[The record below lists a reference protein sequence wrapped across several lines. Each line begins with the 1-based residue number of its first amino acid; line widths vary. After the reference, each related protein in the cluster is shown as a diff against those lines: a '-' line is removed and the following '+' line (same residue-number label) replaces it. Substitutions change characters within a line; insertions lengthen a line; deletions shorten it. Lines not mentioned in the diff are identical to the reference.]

1 MEEVSS
7 SNLDR
12 STILEAYSGNRTS
25 NIQPV
30 PSHPVIMP
38 GPSRAEYS
46 TSETPLQE
54 ISFRRLGG
62 TGLVLDVG
70 GGGEGIVS
78 RIEGSRVC
86 AVDINMNEI
95 REAQIYE
102 PSPQWLACN
111 GESLP
116 FRSAVFETATMWF
129 SLDYMADWK
138 MKRAVMQEVFR
149 VLRRKGSFSI
159 MSSKIVCHES
169 RFVLKLRYTL
179 PDGSVYQ
186 TGYGV
191 KGNQGQTVD
200 KISNIVERTGFQIT
214 NKDDNGHWFHIE
226 GIKK

>member
-1 MEEVSS
+1 M
-7 SNLDR
+7 
-12 STILEAYSGNRTS
+12 TFA
-25 NIQPV
+25 P
-30 PSHPVIMP
+30 
-38 GPSRAEYS
+38 RAEYS
-46 TSETPLQE
+46 TFQTPFQE
-54 ISFRRLGG
+54 IAFERLRS

-86 AVDINMNEI
+86 AIDINLSEI

-102 PSPQWLACN
+102 SAPQWIASD

-116 FRSAVFETATMWF
+116 FRNAVFQTAAIWF

-138 MKRAVMQEVFR
+138 MKRAVVREVLR
-149 VLRRKGSFSI
+149 VLRKKGSLSI
-159 MSSKIVCHES
+159 MSSKIICREA
-169 RFVLKLRYTL
+169 RFVLRMRYTL

-191 KGNQGQTVD
+191 KGNQGQTMD
-200 KISNIVERTGFQIT
+200 RISDIVEQTGFHIAK
-214 NKDDNGHWFHIE
+214 KDDNGYWFHLE